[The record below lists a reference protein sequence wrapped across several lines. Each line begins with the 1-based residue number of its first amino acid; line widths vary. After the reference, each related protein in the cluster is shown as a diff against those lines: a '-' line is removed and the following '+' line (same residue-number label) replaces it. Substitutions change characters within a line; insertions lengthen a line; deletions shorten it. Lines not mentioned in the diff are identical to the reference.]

1 VKNVSV
7 YLWSRYFDISWNRIY
22 FTNYKMKAKP
32 VIDVSDDN
40 GERTTKIA

>member
-1 VKNVSV
+1 MFQYIYGADILI
-7 YLWSRYFDISWNRIY
+7 YLGIGYILQTI
-22 FTNYKMKAKP
+22 KVKAKP

>member
-1 VKNVSV
+1 MES
-7 YLWSRYFDISWNRIY
+7 DI
-22 FTNYKMKAKP
+22 FYKLIKVKAKP